1 MLYLY
6 AALPILLVL
15 ALMLFF
21 RRGSHQAGFAGWLA
35 GIVIAFLA
43 FGLNFSVLWVSQV
56 KGLLLTMNVLAVLW
70 PALFLYHVVDKAD
83 GVRAIA
89 NALQE
94 MIPEPGWLLV
104 VLAWMLSP
112 LVENLAGFGIPIAI
126 VAPML
131 ILLGVIPVRAVAAV
145 AVGHSW
151 AVSLSGMALALR
163 TMTDIVGMEAV
174 EVFPTAS
181 LLLGVSVL
189 LTGLATAWLLKQL
202 HYWKRIVLLAVV
214 VALTQYLVGLA
225 GMIPLSSFF
234 ASIAGIAGGMLL
246 SKRAPGEKPS
256 VNMTPQLKGG
266 LVSYG
271 ILVFSIIVV
280 SVIKPLNQWL
290 AGVRLVSQFPQVT
303 TSTGLITAAGPGF
316 IFKPFTHP
324 GFWILV
330 SALLA
335 AMLLPRITR
344 GRATDIGTALK
355 ATWHSALPA
364 TLGTIFMIGL
374 STLME
379 HTGMTM
385 QIAEGLS
392 LAFGS
397 VYPLMAPLVG
407 TLGAFATGSNTNS
420 NILFGPM
427 QKGVAL
433 LLGISP
439 VLLLAAQTTGGS
451 LGSMIAPAKLA
462 VGGST
467 NAMKGREGEVLR
479 MTLPIGLGCTLI
491 IGVLAMVLL
500 FGF

>member
-1 MLYLY
+1 
-6 AALPILLVL
+6 
-15 ALMLFF
+15 
-21 RRGSHQAGFAGWLA
+21 
-35 GIVIAFLA
+35 
-43 FGLNFSVLWVSQV
+43 
-56 KGLLLTMNVLAVLW
+56 
-70 PALFLYHVVDKAD
+70 
-83 GVRAIA
+83 
-89 NALQE
+89 
-94 MIPEPGWLLV
+94 
-104 VLAWMLSP
+104 
-112 LVENLAGFGIPIAI
+112 
-126 VAPML
+126 
-131 ILLGVIPVRAVAAV
+131 
-145 AVGHSW
+145 
-151 AVSLSGMALALR
+151 
-163 TMTDIVGMEAV
+163 
-174 EVFPTAS
+174 
-181 LLLGVSVL
+181 
-189 LTGLATAWLLKQL
+189 
-202 HYWKRIVLLAVV
+202 
-214 VALTQYLVGLA
+214 
-225 GMIPLSSFF
+225 
-234 ASIAGIAGGMLL
+234 
-246 SKRAPGEKPS
+246 
-256 VNMTPQLKGG
+256 MTPQLKGG

-290 AGVRLVSQFPQVT
+290 AGVRLVSQFPEVIT
-303 TSTGLITAAGPGF
+303 NTGLVTAAGSGF
-316 IFKPFTHP
+316 IFKPFVHP

-330 SALLA
+330 SAIMA
-335 AMLLPRITR
+335 AALLPRITR
-344 GRATDIGTALK
+344 GGGTNIAEALK

-420 NILFGPM
+420 NILFGLM
-427 QKGVAL
+427 QNGVAL

-491 IGVLAMVLL
+491 IGGLALIL
-500 FGF
+500 SKLIN